1 MCAEELAPFLDV
13 PPLEE
18 SRVSF
23 IHPFYSLGTSFIW
36 EFRRMFD
43 C

>member
-23 IHPFYSLGTSFIW
+23 IHPFYSLGRSIFLGVQ
-36 EFRRMFD
+36 ENV
-43 C
+43 